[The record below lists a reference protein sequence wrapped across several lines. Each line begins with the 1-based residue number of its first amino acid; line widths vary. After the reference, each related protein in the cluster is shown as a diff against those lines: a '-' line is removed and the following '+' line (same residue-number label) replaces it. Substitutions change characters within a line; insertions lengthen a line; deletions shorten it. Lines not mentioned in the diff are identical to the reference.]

1 MKIADMYQKPTF
13 VILSVLAF
21 SLSLGGCKK
30 KQQVERPP
38 EDLIAR
44 VDEEI
49 LTEWDLEMDV
59 PEAQRA
65 AMTPDQKRDYVK
77 LWIESEILYQEAKR
91 KNIDQ
96 DETTRWRMD
105 RAVRNAIIESFLQKE
120 LAARVKVSED
130 EINQY
135 YQKNKNMFTREEE
148 EVRLSHILVRN
159 VAEAGLVRVRME
171 GGESFDMIAK
181 QLSLD
186 AATKDKAGDMGY
198 FVLSNLP
205 AQFYEEVAKLE
216 PGKISAPIQTDYG
229 LDIVMLTERKEKG
242 SIREYELVKSQ
253 ISNTLIVAKR
263 KAELANLLEELKKEA
278 NITTFGW
285 ASGLFPQEER

>member
-1 MKIADMYQKPTF
+1 MYQKLTL

-21 SLSLGGCKK
+21 CLSFGGCQKK
-30 KQQVERPP
+30 DQIEKPP
-38 EDLIAR
+38 EDVIAR

-49 LTEWDLEMDV
+49 LTEWDLKMDV

-91 KNIDQ
+91 KKIDQ
-96 DETTRWRMD
+96 DETTRWRVD
-105 RAVRNAIIESFLQKE
+105 RAVRNTIIESFLQKE
-120 LAARVKVSED
+120 LAARVTVSED
-130 EINQY
+130 EMNQY

-181 QLSLD
+181 HLSLD
-186 AATKDKAGDMGY
+186 AATKDRGGDMGY

-205 AQFYEEVAKLE
+205 AQFYEAVTKLE

-229 LDIVMLTERKEKG
+229 FDIVMLTERKGKG
-242 SIREYELVKSQ
+242 SIREYELVKPQ
-253 ISNTLIVAKR
+253 IANSLRVAKR
-263 KAELANLLEELKKEA
+263 KAELANLLGELKKEA
-278 NITTFGW
+278 NVTTFGW
-285 ASGLFPQEER
+285 ASGLSPQEER